1 MQVLVTNPFVRAFA
15 MKVVQVVAFEVAR
28 GACYAA
34 RPLVSRTATKIHRYV
49 TNKNKKDTIY
59 VKL

>member
-1 MQVLVTNPFVRAFA
+1 MQVLLTNPFVRTFA

-28 GACYAA
+28 SACYAA
-34 RPLVSRTATKIHRYV
+34 KPLISATATSVHNYV
-49 TNKNKKDTIY
+49 TNRNNKERIY

>member
-28 GACYAA
+28 SACYAA
-34 RPLVSRTATKIHRYV
+34 RPIAAKAAANIHNYV
-49 TNKNKKDTIY
+49 TNRNNKERIY